1 MNIFSAFDTGVM
13 VALLLGIE
21 FLRSDIQTIL
31 YCKRNDPGI
40 FKSCLYTLFILL
52 ASLYSIV
59 AGAMLNPEPVP
70 VYELMP
76 GFQIGVY
83 GSCFLF
89 IFLVIAGLY
98 RKILPL
104 VLLGYAMVYVNR
116 CTDTVTWICSVHDE
130 LFRQRR
136 MIMKIKDVFQRK
148 WITDSITKRRYP
160 FQIPSMTGRLH
171 IYPNFRKRM
180 KSEIA
185 MHFLVSLLSLHCVL
199 VKRRCQR
206 STLLHNFPLP
216 HEAT

>member
-52 ASLYSIV
+52 VSLYSIV

-104 VLLGYAMVYVNR
+104 VLLGYAMVYVIGVLIPLLGYVVSMMNYFA
-116 CTDTVTWICSVHDE
+116 SV
-130 LFRQRR
+130 
-136 MIMKIKDVFQRK
+136 
-148 WITDSITKRRYP
+148 
-160 FQIPSMTGRLH
+160 G
-171 IYPNFRKRM
+171 
-180 KSEIA
+180 
-185 MHFLVSLLSLHCVL
+185 
-199 VKRRCQR
+199 
-206 STLLHNFPLP
+206 
-216 HEAT
+216 

>member
-1 MNIFSAFDTGVM
+1 MSKFKSIQRRFFKYFPNYRISISYRKTSEGVAFRNKYMSSRQRWLIEMNIFSAFDTGVM
-13 VALLLGIE
+13 VAL
-21 FLRSDIQTIL
+21 
-31 YCKRNDPGI
+31 CKRDDPGI

-104 VLLGYAMVYVNR
+104 VLLGYAMVYVIG
-116 CTDTVTWICSVHDE
+116 V
-130 LFRQRR
+130 L
-136 MIMKIKDVFQRK
+136 
-148 WITDSITKRRYP
+148 
-160 FQIPSMTGRLH
+160 IPLLGYVVSMMNYFASTGWLWR
-171 IYPNFRKRM
+171 PKMFSRENG
-180 KSEIA
+180 
-185 MHFLVSLLSLHCVL
+185 
-199 VKRRCQR
+199 
-206 STLLHNFPLP
+206 
-216 HEAT
+216 

>member
-1 MNIFSAFDTGVM
+1 MNTFSAFDTGVM

-21 FLRSDIQTIL
+21 FLRSDIQIIL
-31 YCKRNDPGI
+31 YCKRDDPGI

-70 VYELMP
+70 VYELIP

-104 VLLGYAMVYVNR
+104 VLLGYAMVYVIG
-116 CTDTVTWICSVHDE
+116 V
-130 LFRQRR
+130 L
-136 MIMKIKDVFQRK
+136 
-148 WITDSITKRRYP
+148 
-160 FQIPSMTGRLH
+160 IPLLGYVVSMMNYFASTG
-171 IYPNFRKRM
+171 
-180 KSEIA
+180 
-185 MHFLVSLLSLHCVL
+185 
-199 VKRRCQR
+199 
-206 STLLHNFPLP
+206 
-216 HEAT
+216 

>member
-83 GSCFLF
+83 GSCFL
-89 IFLVIAGLY
+89 
-98 RKILPL
+98 LPL
-104 VLLGYAMVYVNR
+104 VLLGYAMVYVIGVLIPLLGYVVSMMNYFA
-116 CTDTVTWICSVHDE
+116 SV
-130 LFRQRR
+130 
-136 MIMKIKDVFQRK
+136 
-148 WITDSITKRRYP
+148 
-160 FQIPSMTGRLH
+160 G
-171 IYPNFRKRM
+171 
-180 KSEIA
+180 
-185 MHFLVSLLSLHCVL
+185 
-199 VKRRCQR
+199 
-206 STLLHNFPLP
+206 
-216 HEAT
+216 